1 MKPMELISDLLNYLD
16 GLPLSAKIA
25 LCILGVIVTLYGTRL
40 VLINPWKEIVKHSS
54 AGWDDQLVG
63 PLSIRLNLFI
73 IAAGAHLSTTWLIEN
88 DVDYNTLQPYFGATY
103 ILIATSISSVS
114 TKILMPVIL
123 EQFQKKDAVT
133 VSGGNPFLV
142 ICTRAALYFIGMY
155 FALMELKIDLFGILA
170 SLALISLILGIAM
183 KETISNIANSFLLS
197 IDRPFEVGDR
207 VEIEGNMGTVVSIGV
222 LSTKLL
228 TRDEKLVIIP
238 NNTIVY
244 TDIVNHARGG
254 GEGVA
259 SRKSLVI
266 DIGVSYDEDVDH
278 VKFTLLQLAR
288 QSPHCL
294 DKPEPRVLVNE
305 LDEFTKNFRL
315 FAWVENYNE
324 EFIARDWLLKS
335 IDENFS
341 TEGITISYPTE
352 VEIDGEGAEIND
364 SGKAE
369 RQKVAREQMILEE
382 QRFQE
387 DREAARLRLKELEEK
402 IRKAELSGAKVS
414 DLEFE
419 SQALESELNTFERE
433 G

>member
-1 MKPMELISDLLNYLD
+1 MELISDLLDYLD

-25 LCILGVIVTLYGTRL
+25 LCILGVIVTLYGIRL

-170 SLALISLILGIAM
+170 SLALVSLILGIAM

-207 VEIEGNMGTVVSIGV
+207 VDIEGNMGTVVSIGV

-352 VEIDGEGAEIND
+352 VEIDGEGAEINN

-369 RQKVAREQMILEE
+369 RQKVAREQMFLEE
-382 QRFQE
+382 KRFQE

>member
-1 MKPMELISDLLNYLD
+1 MELISDLLDYLD

-170 SLALISLILGIAM
+170 SLALVSLILGIAM

-352 VEIDGEGAEIND
+352 VEIDGEGAEIDD

-419 SQALESELNTFERE
+419 SQALESELNTFDRE

>member
-1 MKPMELISDLLNYLD
+1 MELISDLLNYLD

-170 SLALISLILGIAM
+170 SLALVSLILGIAM

-259 SRKSLVI
+259 SRKSLMI

-352 VEIDGEGAEIND
+352 VEIDGEGAEIDD

-419 SQALESELNTFERE
+419 SQALESELNTFDRE

>member
-25 LCILGVIVTLYGTRL
+25 LCILGVIVTLFGTRL

-103 ILIATSISSVS
+103 IMIATSISSVS

-170 SLALISLILGIAM
+170 SLALVSLILGIAM

-352 VEIDGEGAEIND
+352 VEIDGEGAEIDD

-419 SQALESELNTFERE
+419 SQALESELNTFDRE

>member
-1 MKPMELISDLLNYLD
+1 MELISDLQDYLD
-16 GLPLSAKIA
+16 GLPLGVKIA
-25 LCILGVIVTLYGTRL
+25 LCILGVVVVLFGTKL
-40 VLINPWKEIVKHSS
+40 VLIRPWKEIVKGSS

-73 IAAGAHLSTTWLIEN
+73 IAGGAHLSIMWLIEN

-103 ILIATSISSVS
+103 IMIATSISSVS

-142 ICTRAALYFIGMY
+142 ICTRAALYFVGTY
-155 FALMELKIDLFGILA
+155 FALMELEVDLFGILA
-170 SLALISLILGIAM
+170 SLTLISLILGIAM
-183 KETISNIANSFLLS
+183 KQTISNIANSFLLA

-207 VEIEGNMGTVVSIGV
+207 IEIEGNMGTVVSIGV

-228 TRDEKLVIIP
+228 TRDEKLLIIP

-254 GEGVA
+254 GEGIA

-278 VKFTLLQLAR
+278 VKYTLLKLAR
-288 QSPHCL
+288 ESPHCL

-324 EFIARDWLLKS
+324 EFVAKDWILKS
-335 IDENFS
+335 IDENFNS
-341 TEGITISYPTE
+341 EGISISFPTE
-352 VEIDGEGAEIND
+352 TEIDGEASPTD
-364 SGKAE
+364 LSGKSE
-369 RQKVAREQMILEE
+369 RQQFAREQMAIEDERFREE
-382 QRFQE
+382 
-387 DREAARLRLKELEEK
+387 REAARLRLKQLEEQML
-402 IRKAELSGAKVS
+402 KAELDGSKVS

-419 SQALESELNTFERE
+419 AQALESELNTFDRE

>member
-170 SLALISLILGIAM
+170 SLALVSLILGIAM

-369 RQKVAREQMILEE
+369 RQKVAREQMFLEE
-382 QRFQE
+382 KRFQE

-419 SQALESELNTFERE
+419 SQALESELNTFDRE

>member
-1 MKPMELISDLLNYLD
+1 VKPMELISDLLNYLD

-170 SLALISLILGIAM
+170 SLALVSLILGIAM

-382 QRFQE
+382 KRFQE

>member
-1 MKPMELISDLLNYLD
+1 MELISDLLNYLD

-103 ILIATSISSVS
+103 IMIATSISSVS

-170 SLALISLILGIAM
+170 SLALVSLILGIAM

-352 VEIDGEGAEIND
+352 VEIDGEGAEIDD

-419 SQALESELNTFERE
+419 SQALESELNTFDRE

>member
-1 MKPMELISDLLNYLD
+1 MKPMELISDLLDYLD

-103 ILIATSISSVS
+103 IMIATSISSVS

-170 SLALISLILGIAM
+170 SLALVSLILGIAM

-352 VEIDGEGAEIND
+352 VEIDGEGAEIDD

>member
-25 LCILGVIVTLYGTRL
+25 LCILGVIVTLYCTRL

-352 VEIDGEGAEIND
+352 VEIDGEGAEIDD

>member
-1 MKPMELISDLLNYLD
+1 MELISDLQDYLD
-16 GLPLSAKIA
+16 GLPLGVKIA
-25 LCILGVIVTLYGTRL
+25 LCILGVVVVLFGTKL
-40 VLINPWKEIVKHSS
+40 VLIRPWKEIVKSSS

-73 IAAGAHLSTTWLIEN
+73 IAGGAHLSIMWLIEN

-103 ILIATSISSVS
+103 IMIATSISSVS

-142 ICTRAALYFIGMY
+142 ICTRAALYFVGTY
-155 FALMELKIDLFGILA
+155 FALMELEVDLFGILA
-170 SLALISLILGIAM
+170 SLTLISLILGIAM
-183 KETISNIANSFLLS
+183 KQTISNIANSFLLA

-207 VEIEGNMGTVVSIGV
+207 IEIEGNMGTVVSIGV

-228 TRDEKLVIIP
+228 TRDEKLLIIP

-254 GEGVA
+254 GEGIA

-278 VKFTLLQLAR
+278 VKYTLLKLAR
-288 QSPHCL
+288 ESPHCL

-324 EFIARDWLLKS
+324 EFVAKDWILKS
-335 IDENFS
+335 IDENFNS
-341 TEGITISYPTE
+341 EGISISFPTE
-352 VEIDGEGAEIND
+352 TEIDGEASPTD
-364 SGKAE
+364 LSGKSE
-369 RQKVAREQMILEE
+369 RQQFAREQMAIEDERFREE
-382 QRFQE
+382 
-387 DREAARLRLKELEEK
+387 REAARLRLKQLEEQML
-402 IRKAELSGAKVS
+402 KAELDGSKVS

-419 SQALESELNTFERE
+419 AQALESELNTFDRE

>member
-1 MKPMELISDLLNYLD
+1 
-16 GLPLSAKIA
+16 
-25 LCILGVIVTLYGTRL
+25 
-40 VLINPWKEIVKHSS
+40 
-54 AGWDDQLVG
+54 
-63 PLSIRLNLFI
+63 
-73 IAAGAHLSTTWLIEN
+73 
-88 DVDYNTLQPYFGATY
+88 
-103 ILIATSISSVS
+103 
-114 TKILMPVIL
+114 
-123 EQFQKKDAVT
+123 
-133 VSGGNPFLV
+133 
-142 ICTRAALYFIGMY
+142 
-155 FALMELKIDLFGILA
+155 
-170 SLALISLILGIAM
+170 
-183 KETISNIANSFLLS
+183 
-197 IDRPFEVGDR
+197 
-207 VEIEGNMGTVVSIGV
+207 MGTVVSIGV

-382 QRFQE
+382 KRFQE

>member
-1 MKPMELISDLLNYLD
+1 MELISDLLDYLD
-16 GLPLSAKIA
+16 GLPLGAKIV
-25 LCILGVIVTLYGTRL
+25 LCVFGIATVLIGARL
-40 VLINPWKEIVKHSS
+40 VLINPWKQIVKESS
-54 AGWDDQLVG
+54 VGWDDHLVG
-63 PLSIRLNLFI
+63 PLSARLNIFI
-73 IAAGAHLSTTWLIEN
+73 IAAGGHISTTWLIEN
-88 DVDYNTLQPYFGATY
+88 DVEYNSLQPYFGAAY
-103 ILIATSISSVS
+103 ILIATSICSVS
-114 TKILMPVIL
+114 VKILMPVIL
-123 EQFQKKDAVT
+123 ELFQKKDAVT
-133 VSGGNPFLV
+133 LSGGNPFLV
-142 ICTRAALYFIGMY
+142 FCTRAALYFVGLY
-155 FALMELKIDLFGILA
+155 LALLELDIDLFGILA
-170 SLALISLILGIAM
+170 SLALLSLIIGIAM
-183 KETISNIANSFLLS
+183 KQTISNIANSFLLA

-254 GEGVA
+254 GEGIA

-266 DIGVSYDEDVDH
+266 DIGVSYDEDISH

-305 LDEFTKNFRL
+305 LDDFTKNFRL

-324 EFIARDWLLKS
+324 EYIARDWLLKA
-335 IDENFS
+335 IDENFNR
-341 TEGITISYPTE
+341 EGITISYPTE
-352 VEIDGEGAEIND
+352 VEIDVNAKENDD
-364 SGKAE
+364 SGKVS
-369 RQKVAREQMILEE
+369 RQQEAREKMYLEE
-382 QRFQE
+382 KRFLAE
-387 DREAARLRLKELEEK
+387 REAARRRLKEIEEK
-402 IRKAELSGAKVS
+402 LKEVNVSDAKVS

-419 SQALESELNTFERE
+419 AQAIESELSTFERE

>member
-1 MKPMELISDLLNYLD
+1 MELISDLLNYLD

-170 SLALISLILGIAM
+170 SLALVSLILGIAM

-352 VEIDGEGAEIND
+352 VEIDGEGAEIDD

>member
-1 MKPMELISDLLNYLD
+1 MKLMELISDLQDYLD
-16 GLPLSAKIA
+16 GLPFIVKIA
-25 LCILGVIVTLYGTRL
+25 LCILGVIVAIVGTRL
-40 VLINPWKEIVKHSS
+40 VLISPWKEIVKSSS

-73 IAAGAHLSTTWLIEN
+73 IAGGAHLSIMWLVEN
-88 DVDYNTLQPYFGATY
+88 DVDYNTLQPYFGASY
-103 ILIATSISSVS
+103 IMIATSISSVS

-142 ICTRAALYFIGMY
+142 ICTRAALYFVGTY
-155 FALMELKIDLFGILA
+155 FALMELKVDLFGILA
-170 SLALISLILGIAM
+170 SLTLISLILGIAM
-183 KETISNIANSFLLS
+183 KQTISNIANSFLLA

-207 VEIEGNMGTVVSIGV
+207 IEIEGNMGTVVSIGV

-228 TRDEKLVIIP
+228 TRDEKLLIIP

-254 GEGVA
+254 GEGIA

-266 DIGVSYDEDVDH
+266 NIGVSYDEDIDH
-278 VKFTLLQLAR
+278 VKYTLLKLAKE
-288 QSPHCL
+288 SPHCL
-294 DKPEPRVLVNE
+294 EKPEPRVLVNE

-324 EFIARDWLLKS
+324 EFIARDWILKS
-335 IDENFS
+335 IDENFNS
-341 TEGITISYPTE
+341 EGISISFPTE
-352 VEIDGEGAEIND
+352 IEIDGKASPTD
-364 SGKAE
+364 LSGKTE
-369 RQKVAREQMILEE
+369 RQQIAREQMAIEE
-382 QRFQE
+382 ERFQE
-387 DREAARLRLKELEEK
+387 EREATRLRLKQLEEEML
-402 IRKAELSGAKVS
+402 KAELSGAKVS

-419 SQALESELNTFERE
+419 AQAIESELGTFERE

>member
-1 MKPMELISDLLNYLD
+1 M
-16 GLPLSAKIA
+16 
-25 LCILGVIVTLYGTRL
+25 
-40 VLINPWKEIVKHSS
+40 
-54 AGWDDQLVG
+54 VG
-63 PLSIRLNLFI
+63 PLSVRLNLFI
-73 IAAGAHLSTTWLIEN
+73 IAAGLHLTTTWLIEN
-88 DVDYNTLQPYFGATY
+88 DVEYNNLQPYFGATY
-103 ILIATSISSVS
+103 ILIATSITSVS
-114 TKILMPVIL
+114 VKILMPVIL
-123 EQFQKKDAVT
+123 ELFQKKDAVT

-142 ICTRAALYFIGMY
+142 MCTRAAIYFIGLY
-155 FALMELKIDLFGILA
+155 LALLELEIDLFGILA
-170 SLALISLILGIAM
+170 SLALLSLILGIAM
-183 KETISNIANSFLLS
+183 KQTISNIANSFLLA

-254 GEGVA
+254 GEGIA

-266 DIGVSYDEDVDH
+266 DIGVSYDEDISH

-305 LDEFTKNFRL
+305 LDDFTKNFRL

-324 EFIARDWLLKS
+324 EYIARDWLLKA
-335 IDENFS
+335 IDENFNR
-341 TEGITISYPTE
+341 EGITISYPTE
-352 VEIDGEGAEIND
+352 VEIDVNAKENDD
-364 SGKAE
+364 SGKVS
-369 RQKVAREQMILEE
+369 RQQEAREKMYLEE
-382 QRFQE
+382 KRFLAE
-387 DREAARLRLKELEEK
+387 REAARRRLKEIEEK
-402 IRKAELSGAKVS
+402 LKEVNVSDAKVS

-419 SQALESELNTFERE
+419 AQAIESELSTFERE

>member
-1 MKPMELISDLLNYLD
+1 VKPMELISDLLDYLD

-103 ILIATSISSVS
+103 IMIATSISSVS

-170 SLALISLILGIAM
+170 SLALVSLILGIAM

-352 VEIDGEGAEIND
+352 VEIDGEGAEIDD

-419 SQALESELNTFERE
+419 SQALESELNTFDRE

>member
-1 MKPMELISDLLNYLD
+1 MELISDLLDYLD
-16 GLPLSAKIA
+16 GLPLGAKIV
-25 LCILGVIVTLYGTRL
+25 LCVFGIATVLIGDRL
-40 VLINPWKEIVKHSS
+40 VLINPWKQIVKESS
-54 AGWDDQLVG
+54 VGWDDHLVG
-63 PLSIRLNLFI
+63 PLAARLNIFI
-73 IAAGAHLSTTWLIEN
+73 IAAGGHISITWLIEN
-88 DVDYNTLQPYFGATY
+88 DVEYNSLQPYFGAAY
-103 ILIATSISSVS
+103 ILIATSICSVS
-114 TKILMPVIL
+114 VKILMPVIL
-123 EQFQKKDAVT
+123 ELFQKKDAVT
-133 VSGGNPFLV
+133 LSGGNPFLV
-142 ICTRAALYFIGMY
+142 FCTRAALYFVGLY
-155 FALMELKIDLFGILA
+155 LALLELDIDLFGILA
-170 SLALISLILGIAM
+170 SLALLSLVIGIAM
-183 KETISNIANSFLLS
+183 KQTISNIANSFLLA

-254 GEGVA
+254 GEGIA

-266 DIGVSYDEDVDH
+266 DIGVSYDEDISH

-305 LDEFTKNFRL
+305 LDDFTKNFRL

-324 EFIARDWLLKS
+324 EYIARDWLLKA
-335 IDENFS
+335 IDENFNR
-341 TEGITISYPTE
+341 EGITISYPTE
-352 VEIDGEGAEIND
+352 VEIDVNAKENDD
-364 SGKAE
+364 SGKVS
-369 RQKVAREQMILEE
+369 RQQEAREKMYLEE
-382 QRFQE
+382 KRFLAE
-387 DREAARLRLKELEEK
+387 REAARRRLKEIEEK
-402 IRKAELSGAKVS
+402 LKEVNVSDAKVS

-419 SQALESELNTFERE
+419 AQAIESELSTFERE

>member
-170 SLALISLILGIAM
+170 SLALVSLILGIAM

-352 VEIDGEGAEIND
+352 VEIDGEGAEIDD

-419 SQALESELNTFERE
+419 SQALESELNTFDRE

>member
-1 MKPMELISDLLNYLD
+1 MELISDLLDYLD

-170 SLALISLILGIAM
+170 SLALVSLILGIAM

-207 VEIEGNMGTVVSIGV
+207 VDIEGNMGTVVSIGV

-266 DIGVSYDEDVDH
+266 DIGGSYDEDVDH

-324 EFIARDWLLKS
+324 EFIARDWQLKS

-369 RQKVAREQMILEE
+369 RQKVAREQMFLEE
-382 QRFQE
+382 KRFQE

-419 SQALESELNTFERE
+419 SLALESELNTFERE

>member
-1 MKPMELISDLLNYLD
+1 MELISDLLNYLD

-369 RQKVAREQMILEE
+369 RQKVAREQMFLEE
-382 QRFQE
+382 KRFQE

>member
-170 SLALISLILGIAM
+170 SLALVSLILGIAM

-352 VEIDGEGAEIND
+352 VEIDGEGAEIDD